1 MQITLP
7 GVVLT
12 NSPAEKQYV
21 IVKIFSPAGLLS
33 AFAKNGAS
41 LSCDFRES
49 LFPIS
54 FSLFTI
60 QQSPPKMRK
69 VIQGELQN
77 PFTTIKSS
85 YPLLQSAG
93 KMIQA
98 ILKTQWHEKPSP
110 HLFSLFLNFLQRI
123 PETQYPN
130 FFSSMFLLKLLQHEG
145 SLDLSRSCTLC
156 KTPLESSTIY
166 RYEGALFCEKHAH
179 EETISFSQE
188 EDHILR
194 VIVQA
199 KKFQELVCLAEFPID
214 IDTKID
220 ALFSS
225 FLSEISEP
233 SSLYITKGK
242 RFSNG
247 EK

>member
-12 NSPAEKQYV
+12 NSPAEKQHV

-98 ILKTQWHEKPSP
+98 ILKTQWHEKPLP
-110 HLFSLFLNFLQRI
+110 
-123 PETQYPN
+123 
-130 FFSSMFLLKLLQHEG
+130 
-145 SLDLSRSCTLC
+145 
-156 KTPLESSTIY
+156 
-166 RYEGALFCEKHAH
+166 
-179 EETISFSQE
+179 ISFLFFLTSFNE
-188 EDHILR
+188 
-194 VIVQA
+194 
-199 KKFQELVCLAEFPID
+199 FQKRNTLIFFPRC
-214 IDTKID
+214 
-220 ALFSS
+220 S
-225 FLSEISEP
+225 
-233 SSLYITKGK
+233 Y
-242 RFSNG
+242 
-247 EK
+247 